1 MSRSIKT
8 ILFFLLFSLATQ
20 IASADRGGF
29 RRKKS
34 KVTLNITLHN
44 NFRNSILS
52 NFRTGG
58 LTYTGSNLFSQQT
71 IGRSIFENN
80 LVTYKKG
87 STIYILPYRQKIVI
101 PQFSATTGY
110 KVVIRP

>member
-1 MSRSIKT
+1 MSSNIKT
-8 ILFFLLFSLATQ
+8 ILFFLLFSMATQ

-34 KVTLNITLHN
+34 KITLNITLHN
-44 NFRNSILS
+44 NFRSSILS

-58 LTYTGSNLFSQQT
+58 LTYIGSTLLSQQT
-71 IGRSIFENN
+71 IGHSIFENN
-80 LVTYKKG
+80 LITYKKG
-87 STIYILPYRQKIVI
+87 STVYILPYRQKII
-101 PQFSATTGY
+101 MPQYSPTTGY